1 MRDPQQLVQ
10 VAYLHTVSNAVL
22 TLRREV
28 DCIIVADV
36 GVSFIS
42 SIVEDPRLLRISR

>member
-28 DCIIVADV
+28 DIVADV